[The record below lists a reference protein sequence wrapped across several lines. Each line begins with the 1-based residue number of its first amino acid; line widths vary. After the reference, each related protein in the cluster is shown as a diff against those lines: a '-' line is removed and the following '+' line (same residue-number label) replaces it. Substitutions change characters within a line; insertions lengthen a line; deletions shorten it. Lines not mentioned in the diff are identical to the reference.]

1 MEIYCVSARTSVYG
15 NNHSDN
21 LISRFM
27 LDEVTSCPFGG
38 EQMIRHTFRDRSD
51 KSWHPSCTSGIEP
64 TMCQK
69 CSLRRLYFLRP
80 VGSRRQ
86 LTSLFDVCILCHGM
100 RHWYIQ
106 IQYDCHIATRLNWD
120 SQNIGTTWQWWC
132 IALSYIVLYC
142 IILHCLISCYGVLH
156 FVTLYIL
163 HYHTLWYIGSGRPT
177 AAAQCL
183 TQVLRCQLSTDQI
196 SSVLL
201 FTFRFIICKNKKR
214 WNMNYNSPS
223 LFASLLC

>member
-21 LISRFM
+21 PTSRFM

-38 EQMIRHTFRDRSD
+38 EQMIRQTFRDCSD

-69 CSLRRLYFLRP
+69 CLLRRLYFLRP

-106 IQYDCHIATRLNWD
+106 YDCHIATRLNWD

-132 IALSYIVLYC
+132 IALSYILLLEKPCPSVR
-142 IILHCLISCYGVLH
+142 HRKISHL
-156 FVTLYIL
+156 T
-163 HYHTLWYIGSGRPT
+163 HTHTPEHAR
-177 AAAQCL
+177 
-183 TQVLRCQLSTDQI
+183 
-196 SSVLL
+196 
-201 FTFRFIICKNKKR
+201 
-214 WNMNYNSPS
+214 
-223 LFASLLC
+223 